1 MTAIKT
7 HAIDI
12 ELFLPLASTCHHP
25 GLHMTNIPVID
36 LNGLASRDPAALSR
50 MTAEVA
56 HACREVGFFYVRGHG
71 VPGDVL
77 DAVMAQAHAFFAKP
91 QAYKDALKIS
101 ADSDNQGYVGLRT
114 EALDP
119 GHNVDD
125 KEALNILIDGR
136 NRERSPLCPD
146 IPGFDAVMADYFGR
160 MLKLGADLHRPIARD
175 LGLAEDYFDQRLDRP
190 MATLRLLH
198 YPPASVRADGAFG
211 AGAHTDYGN
220 LTLLMTDDA
229 GGLEVQRRDGD
240 WIAAPPIPGAFICNI
255 GDCLMR
261 WTNDVY
267 RSTPHRVTNP
277 KGRDRYSLAFFF
289 DANADALVEAIP
301 SCVRAGERP
310 LHAPITAGDYLAS
323 RFAQTYGFT
332 QVAKP

>member
-1 MTAIKT
+1 MI
-7 HAIDI
+7 H
-12 ELFLPLASTCHHP
+12 
-25 GLHMTNIPVID
+25 IPVID
-36 LNGLASRDPAALSR
+36 LNGLATREPAVLAR
-50 MTAEVA
+50 MTEEVA

-71 VPGDVL
+71 VPSNVL
-77 DAVMAQAHAFFAKP
+77 DAVMAQAQAFFAQP

-119 GHNVDD
+119 GHNIDD
-125 KEALNILIDGR
+125 KEAFNIRIDAQDRG
-136 NRERSPLCPD
+136 RSPLCPELS
-146 IPGFDAVMADYFGR
+146 GFDAVMADYFSR
-160 MLKLGADLHRPIARD
+160 MLRLGADLHLPIARD
-175 LGLAEDYFDQRLDRP
+175 LGLVDDYFDSRLDRP

-198 YPPASVRADGAFG
+198 YPPATVRSDGAFG

-220 LTLLMTDDA
+220 LTLLLTDDA

-277 KGRDRYSLAFFF
+277 KGRDRYSLAFFL
-289 DANADALVEAIP
+289 DANADAMVEAIP
-301 SCVRAGERP
+301 SCVSPGESSRY
-310 LHAPITAGDYLAS
+310 APITAGDYLAS
-323 RFAQTYGFT
+323 RFAQTYGFK
-332 QVAKP
+332 QAEKV

>member
-1 MTAIKT
+1 
-7 HAIDI
+7 
-12 ELFLPLASTCHHP
+12 
-25 GLHMTNIPVID
+25 MTNIPVID
-36 LNGLASRDPAALSR
+36 LKGLASREPAALALL
-50 MTAEVA
+50 TGELA

-77 DAVMAQAHAFFAKP
+77 DAVMAQAHAFFAQP
-91 QAYKDALKIS
+91 LAYKEALKIS

-119 GHNVDD
+119 GHNIAD
-125 KEALNILIDGR
+125 KEAFNIRIDAQDRG
-136 NRERSPLCPD
+136 RSPLCPEL
-146 IPGFDAVMADYFGR
+146 PGFDAVMADYFSR
-160 MLKLGADLHRPIARD
+160 MLRLGADLHRPIARD
-175 LGLAEDYFDQRLDRP
+175 LGLAEDYFDSRLDRP

-198 YPPASVRADGAFG
+198 YPPATARADGAFG

-220 LTLLMTDDA
+220 LTLLLTDDA
-229 GGLEVQRRDGD
+229 GGLEVQRRDGA

-277 KGRDRYSLAFFF
+277 QGRDRYSLAFFL
-289 DANADALVEAIP
+289 DANADAMVEAIP
-301 SCVRAGERP
+301 SCVSPGESP
-310 LHAPITAGDYLAS
+310 HYAPITAGAYLAS

-332 QVAKP
+332 QAVKA

>member
-7 HAIDI
+7 RAINI
-12 ELFLPLASTCHHP
+12 KLFLFRASTFHHP
-25 GLHMTNIPVID
+25 VPHMSDIPVID
-36 LNGLASRDPAALSR
+36 LHGLATRDPAALAR
-50 MTAEVA
+50 MTGEVA
-56 HACREVGFFYVRGHG
+56 QACREVGFFYVRGHG

-77 DAVMAQAHAFFAKP
+77 DAVMAQAHAFFAQP
-91 QAYKDALKIS
+91 HAYKDALKIS

-119 GHNVDD
+119 GRNIDD
-125 KEALNILIDGR
+125 KEAFNIRIDAHDRGR
-136 NRERSPLCPD
+136 SALCPEL
-146 IPGFDAVMADYFGR
+146 PGFDAVMADYFGR
-160 MLKLGADLHRPIARD
+160 MLRLGADLHRPIARD

-220 LTLLMTDDA
+220 LTLLLPDDA
-229 GGLEVQRRDGD
+229 GGLEVQRRDGV
-240 WIAAPPIPGAFICNI
+240 WVAAPPMPGAFICNI

-277 KGRDRYSLAFFF
+277 TGRDRYSLAFFL

-301 SCVRAGERP
+301 GCVSAGERP
-310 LHAPITAGDYLAS
+310 LYAPITAGAYLAS
-323 RFAQTYGFT
+323 RFAQTYGFK
-332 QVAKP
+332 QVDET

>member
-7 HAIDI
+7 RAINTKFFLIEASASHHRVPPMNDI
-12 ELFLPLASTCHHP
+12 P
-25 GLHMTNIPVID
+25 IID
-36 LNGLASRDPAALSR
+36 LSGLPIREPAALAR
-50 MTAEVA
+50 VTGEVA

-71 VPGDVL
+71 VPNDVL
-77 DAVMAQAHAFFAKP
+77 DAAMAQAHAFFAQP
-91 QAYKDALKIS
+91 QARKDALKIS

-119 GHNVDD
+119 GRNIDD
-125 KEALNILIDGR
+125 KEAFNIRIDAR
-136 NRERSPLCPD
+136 DHWRSLRCPEL
-146 IPGFDAVMADYFGR
+146 PGFDAVMADYFSR
-160 MLKLGADLHRPIARD
+160 MLRLGADLHRPIARD
-175 LGLAEDYFDQRLDRP
+175 LGLAEDYFDMRLDRP

-198 YPPASVRADGAFG
+198 YPPASARADGAFG

-220 LTLLMTDDA
+220 LTLLLTDDA
-229 GGLEVQRRDGD
+229 GGLEVQRRDGA
-240 WIAAPPIPGAFICNI
+240 WIAAPPVPGAFVCNI

-277 KGRDRYSLAFFF
+277 KGRDRYSLAFFL

-301 SCVRAGERP
+301 SCISPGERP
-310 LHAPITAGDYLAS
+310 RYAPITAGAYLAS

-332 QVAKP
+332 QAEKA

>member
-1 MTAIKT
+1 MI
-7 HAIDI
+7 H
-12 ELFLPLASTCHHP
+12 
-25 GLHMTNIPVID
+25 IPVID
-36 LNGLASRDPAALSR
+36 LNGLATREPAVLAR
-50 MTAEVA
+50 MTEEVA

-71 VPGDVL
+71 VPSNVL
-77 DAVMAQAHAFFAKP
+77 DAVMAQAQAFFAQP

-119 GHNVDD
+119 GHNIDD
-125 KEALNILIDGR
+125 KEAFNIRIDAQDRG
-136 NRERSPLCPD
+136 RSPLCPELS
-146 IPGFDAVMADYFGR
+146 GFDAVMADYFSR
-160 MLKLGADLHRPIARD
+160 MLRLGADLHLPIARD
-175 LGLAEDYFDQRLDRP
+175 LGLVEDYFDSRLDRP

-220 LTLLMTDDA
+220 LTLLLTDDA

-277 KGRDRYSLAFFF
+277 KGRDRYSLAFFL
-289 DANADALVEAIP
+289 DANADAMVEAIP
-301 SCVRAGERP
+301 SCVSPGESSRY
-310 LHAPITAGDYLAS
+310 APITAGDYLAS
-323 RFAQTYGFT
+323 RFAQTYGFK
-332 QVAKP
+332 QAEKV

>member
-1 MTAIKT
+1 MN
-7 HAIDI
+7 D
-12 ELFLPLASTCHHP
+12 
-25 GLHMTNIPVID
+25 IPVID
-36 LNGLASRDPAALSR
+36 LNGLATREPAALAR
-50 MTAEVA
+50 MTREVA
-56 HACREVGFFYVRGHG
+56 QACREVGFFYVRGHG

-77 DAVMAQAHAFFAKP
+77 DAVMAQAHAFFAQP
-91 QAYKDALKIS
+91 QTRKDALKIS

-119 GHNVDD
+119 GHNIDD
-125 KEALNILIDGR
+125 KEAVNIRIDARDRG
-136 NRERSPLCPD
+136 RSPLCPEL
-146 IPGFDAVMADYFGR
+146 PAFDAVMADYFSR
-160 MLKLGADLHRPIARD
+160 MLRLGADLHRPIARD
-175 LGLAEDYFDQRLDRP
+175 LGLGEDYFDSRLDRP

-198 YPPASVRADGAFG
+198 YPPASARADGAFG

-220 LTLLMTDDA
+220 LTLLFTDDA
-229 GGLEVQRRDGD
+229 GGLEVQRRDGA

-277 KGRDRYSLAFFF
+277 QGRDRFSIAFFL
-289 DANADALVEAIP
+289 DANPDALVEAIP
-301 SCVRAGERP
+301 SCVSPGEAP
-310 LHAPITAGDYLAS
+310 LYAPITAGAYLAS

-332 QVAKP
+332 QVDKA

>member
-7 HAIDI
+7 RAINI
-12 ELFLPLASTCHHP
+12 KLFLFRTSTFHHP
-25 GLHMTNIPVID
+25 VPHMSDIPVID
-36 LNGLASRDPAALSR
+36 LHGLATRDPAALAR
-50 MTAEVA
+50 MTGEVA
-56 HACREVGFFYVRGHG
+56 QACREVGFFYVRGHG

-77 DAVMAQAHAFFAKP
+77 DAVMAQAHAFFAQP
-91 QAYKDALKIS
+91 HAYKDALKIS

-119 GHNVDD
+119 GRNIDD
-125 KEALNILIDGR
+125 KEAFNIRIDAHDRGR
-136 NRERSPLCPD
+136 SALCPEL
-146 IPGFDAVMADYFGR
+146 PGFDAVMADYFGR
-160 MLKLGADLHRPIARD
+160 MLRLGADLHRPIARD

-220 LTLLMTDDA
+220 LTLLLPDDA
-229 GGLEVQRRDGD
+229 GGLEVQRRDGV
-240 WIAAPPIPGAFICNI
+240 WVAAPPMPGAFICNI

-277 KGRDRYSLAFFF
+277 TGRDRYSLAFFL

-301 SCVRAGERP
+301 GCVSAGERP
-310 LHAPITAGDYLAS
+310 LYAPITAGAYLAS
-323 RFAQTYGFT
+323 RFAQTYGFK
-332 QVAKP
+332 QVDET